1 VLNNDGTLNRSKLG
15 DLIFHDENQRKLL
28 NIITHPYIQR
38 AMIWQILKH
47 FLKGEQ
53 FVVVVSPLLYESNRF
68 LRYMKKIIVVS
79 CSKEQQLMRLM
90 NRDNLTESD
99 ALTRIQS
106 QMPLEEKCKRSDYVI
121 DNTDE
126 MEFTRQQTFN
136 LYFNMKRISRL
147 CGLHRW
153 LMVVTIVI
161 GFIALKFIVL

>member
-1 VLNNDGTLNRSKLG
+1 
-15 DLIFHDENQRKLL
+15 
-28 NIITHPYIQR
+28 
-38 AMIWQILKH
+38 
-47 FLKGEQ
+47 
-53 FVVVVSPLLYESNRF
+53 
-68 LRYMKKIIVVS
+68 MKKIIVVS